1 MSRVAFGVPF
11 RRVAVM
17 AEPVDFPGATR
28 TLLAPA
34 PGYPTTRV
42 FATETLTVSCWQLTP
57 AERDEIDRNGRI
69 WIAVL
74 QGDGTQPPMR
84 VGTEAEIRSIAADYG
99 AVWNSE
105 DSQ

>member
-1 MSRVAFGVPF
+1 
-11 RRVAVM
+11 
-17 AEPVDFPGATR
+17 
-28 TLLAPA
+28 
-34 PGYPTTRV
+34 
-42 FATETLTVSCWQLTP
+42 LTP